1 MEDRTSAILTHSQ
14 NEILAFEEQCS
25 HRHYAGTMGGKQVV
39 GSVVAATSIALGAL
53 GTAPLAHA
61 VAPDLNGTY
70 QSISNG
76 QWARTNDVFKDE
88 RTVVETW
95 NIATTCKSPIEC
107 IGEVKSSGGWT
118 APITYDGDF
127 WVIRRVIPNWEPC
140 PDGTFAEG
148 AQRFLMWGTDP
159 VSNERRAEFTDLLV
173 GRNLTQSVSGSCG
186 LNKNLQ
192 IELPVRVDK
201 LSS

>member
-1 MEDRTSAILTHSQ
+1 MREMRVT
-14 NEILAFEEQCS
+14 
-25 HRHYAGTMGGKQVV
+25 
-39 GSVVAATSIALGAL
+39 GSVVAAAAITLATL
-53 GTAPLAHA
+53 GTAPPAQA

-76 QWARTNDVFKDE
+76 QFAKSNDVYKDE

-107 IGEVKSSGGWT
+107 TGEVRSSGGWT

-127 WVIRRVIPNWEPC
+127 WVIKRTIPNWEPC

-148 AQRFLMWGTDP
+148 KQQFFMWGIDP
-159 VSNERRAEFTDLLV
+159 VKNERRIEYTDLLI
-173 GRNLTQSVSGSCG
+173 GRNLTQSASGSCG
-186 LNKNLQ
+186 MNKPLQ

-201 LSS
+201 LSP